1 MEAEQC
7 IRAARAVSL
16 ACFDADI
23 ADYAAQI
30 AELPTAKQVVERL
43 YAKQRQADENLE
55 RARREREAAVL
66 REVRDKPEITSDA
79 ARQKRNGA
87 VEDRLLSLGA
97 EKSARIAVMRE
108 REQREAQ
115 QQPAPKPAI
124 TVPAK
129 QLRRSADDQATW
141 AFERSCRVK
150 QKRADIEAAELAEN
164 TGVPQVNPNS
174 DALVYRARGSYVSRP
189 AHERLYESG
198 ERQRR
203 KQDDL
208 EGEREQRELAEV
220 RAPEINVH
228 SQHLARPGDPFDRL
242 HRSYERCAPA
252 MRSNSEECGSCV
264 GSVSGGRSVAAGA
277 RLHADASVRA
287 ARKSEREVAETRKAE
302 ACANGRGLSGYS
314 RLLCDLRTDRSQ
326 EKLAKHVHPA
336 RAAERARRERSS
348 EAARFLSSQF
358 SDGEVGGA
366 LSEALSY
373 TATRPAPEQTSA
385 PFPFDPR
392 RRQDRAEQPLTQSGD
407 QKGPVRVQDLLQ
419 TLRSAPRVG

>member
-1 MEAEQC
+1 MEAQQL
-7 IRAARAVSL
+7 IREARAVSL

-23 ADYAAQI
+23 ADYASQI

-43 YAKQRQADENLE
+43 YAKQRQADEHLD
-55 RARREREAAVL
+55 RARKQREAALL
-66 REVRDKPEITSDA
+66 REVRDKPAITSDA

-97 EKSARIAVMRE
+97 EKSARLAVVRE

-115 QQPAPKPAI
+115 LTPPAKPAI

-141 AFERSCRVK
+141 AMRRTCRVQ
-150 QKRADIEAAELAEN
+150 QKRADIEAAELAEI
-164 TGVPQVNPNS
+164 TGVPQVNSNT
-174 DALVYRARGSYVSRP
+174 DALVYRARGSYVAQP

-203 KQDDL
+203 KLDCRED
-208 EGEREQRELAEV
+208 EREQRELAEV

-252 MRSNSEECGSCV
+252 VRFSNSEDAGSCV
-264 GSVSGGRSVAAGA
+264 GSVSERSVAAGA
-277 RLHADASVRA
+277 RLHADACFRA
-287 ARKSEREVAETRKAE
+287 ARKSEREVAEARKAE
-302 ACANGRGLSGYS
+302 TTANGKGLSGYS
-314 RLLCDLRTDRSQ
+314 RLLCDLRADRPQ
-326 EKLAKHVHPA
+326 EKPVKHVHPA
-336 RAAERARRERSS
+336 RAAELSRRERSS

-358 SDGEVGGA
+358 TDAEVGGA
-366 LSEALSY
+366 LSEVLTY
-373 TATRPAPEQTSA
+373 TAPRPAPEQTSA
-385 PFPFDPR
+385 QFPFDPR
-392 RRQDRAEQPLTQSGD
+392 RRQESVERSASGD
-407 QKGPVRVQDLLQ
+407 PKGPVRVQDLFQ
-419 TLRSAPRVG
+419 TLRNAPRMA